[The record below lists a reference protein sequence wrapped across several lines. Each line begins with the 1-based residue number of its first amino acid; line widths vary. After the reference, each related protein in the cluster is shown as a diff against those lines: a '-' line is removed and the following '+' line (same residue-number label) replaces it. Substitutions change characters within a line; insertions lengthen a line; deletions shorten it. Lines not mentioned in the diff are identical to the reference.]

1 MFGVLLFVIYY
12 ICLVHL
18 FAPASSNQVSE
29 MVEMPAQPIEQQ
41 LKEVLWSDVEPETTT
56 EVTTVTEV
64 EEKPAAIALRAVA
77 KPIADPL
84 EGIEVEK
91 LTLRKARKVAKA
103 LDIRQKVRGKD
114 QPKAFLV
121 AQIAKKLKAN
131 PEEVAP
137 IIIEQVRAA

>member
-1 MFGVLLFVIYY
+1 MFGLLLFVIYY

-29 MVEMPAQPIEQQ
+29 TVEMPAQPIEQQ

-64 EEKPAAIALRAVA
+64 EEKPAAIANL
-77 KPIADPL
+77 L

-114 QPKAFLV
+114 QPKAWLLKKI
-121 AQIAKKLKAN
+121 AQKLKDN
-131 PEEVAP
+131 PEKIAP
-137 IIIEQVRAA
+137 IIVEKVQAA

>member
-1 MFGVLLFVIYY
+1 MFAVLLFVIYY
-12 ICLVHL
+12 VCLVHL
-18 FAPASSNQVSE
+18 FAPTSSNQVSE
-29 MVEMPAQPIEQQ
+29 TVEIPVQPIEQQ
-41 LKEVLWSDVEPETTT
+41 LKEVLWTDVEPEGNE
-56 EVTTVTEV
+56 EVIAVPEV
-64 EEKPAAIALRAVA
+64 EEKSAAT
-77 KPIADPL
+77 ADLL

-131 PEEVAP
+131 PVEVAP
-137 IIIEQVRAA
+137 IIVEQVRAA

>member
-1 MFGVLLFVIYY
+1 MFGILLFVIYY
-12 ICLVHL
+12 ICAVHL
-18 FAPASSNQVSE
+18 FIPSSKAEVVT
-29 MVEMPAQPIEQQ
+29 VEMPAQPIEQQ
-41 LKEVLWSDVEPETTT
+41 LKEVLWSDVEPETSE
-56 EVTTVTEV
+56 EVTAVIEV
-64 EEKPAAIALRAVA
+64 EEKPA
-77 KPIADPL
+77 IADLL

-131 PEEVAP
+131 PVEVAP
-137 IIIEQVRAA
+137 IIVEQVQAA

>member
-29 MVEMPAQPIEQQ
+29 TVEIPTKLIEQQ

-56 EVTTVTEV
+56 EVTAVTEV
-64 EEKPAAIALRAVA
+64 KDKPVAIVDL
-77 KPIADPL
+77 L

-91 LTLRKARKVAKA
+91 LTLRKARKVAKT
-103 LDIRQKVRGKD
+103 LGIRQSVKGKC
-114 QPKAFLV
+114 QPKAWLLK
-121 AQIAKKLKAN
+121 QIAQKLKAN
-131 PEEVAP
+131 PIEVAP
-137 IIIEQVRAA
+137 IIIKQVHAA